1 MSVLPFKDDPDFAG
15 HNEQAFAD
23 SADELKNFFVRYEA
37 LDQEK
42 RDIADDQ
49 KDLVTVMK
57 SKGFNVKA
65 LKRVLSE
72 RKRDSGELSEE
83 KEVAQLYMDL
93 LRNA

>member
-1 MSVLPFKDDPDFAG
+1 MSVLPFKDDADFAG
-15 HNEQAFAD
+15 HNEQAFAE
-23 SADELKNFFVRYEA
+23 SAEDLKNFFVRYES

-57 SKGFNVKA
+57 AKGYNVKA
-65 LKRVLSE
+65 LKRALSE
-72 RKRDSGELSEE
+72 RKRDAGELTEE
-83 KEVAQLYMDL
+83 KEVAQMYMDL